1 MKAFRKIII
10 PFLLMLV
17 LLSGC
22 SKNTESETATPAERY
37 VKIKDN
43 IYFENR
49 FDDYQAIFYL
59 TEQDSID
66 DDDKIFIEHGSYII
80 KYSFDGNDNIAF
92 HSSVLKNDYSEGDN
106 VPYRTRGFG
115 EGYYRIESD
124 YFVVYNISN
133 SDYKKFESQHEF
145 VEYCKENNLN
155 LFDFKYSNGLGVME
169 YEEKAISERVKLI
182 SFGNPFPKKLLIDNE
197 IVFEGY
203 ISDCTV
209 EKDILK
215 FNIKIPDKAYF
226 ELPNTSNSGIP
237 VSKEPVS
244 EYKWGLFLK
253 ENIFFDGEVKYDIGL
268 KKVVD

>member
-1 MKAFRKIII
+1 MKQIISF
-10 PFLLMLV
+10 FLIFI
-17 LLSGC
+17 LLALTCGC
-22 SKNTESETATPAERY
+22 SKNTESETATPAEHY

-59 TEQDSID
+59 TDEDSID

-155 LFDFKYSNGLGVME
+155 LFDFKYSNGLGIME
-169 YEEKAISERVKLI
+169 YEEKVIYDRVKVI
-182 SFGNPFPKKLLIDNE
+182 SFGKPFPEKLLVDNE

-203 ISDCTV
+203 ISDCSV
-209 EKDILK
+209 EKDILR

-226 ELPNTSNSGIP
+226 ELPDESNSGIP
-237 VSKEPVS
+237 LSKEPVS
-244 EYKWGLFLK
+244 KHKMGFIFDEDV
-253 ENIFFDGEVKYDIGL
+253 FFDGDVKYDINM
-268 KKVVD
+268 KKIVG